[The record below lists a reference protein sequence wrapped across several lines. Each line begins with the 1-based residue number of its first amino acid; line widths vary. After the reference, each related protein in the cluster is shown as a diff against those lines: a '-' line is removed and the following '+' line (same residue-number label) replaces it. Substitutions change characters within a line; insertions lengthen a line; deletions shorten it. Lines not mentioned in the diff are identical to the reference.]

1 MRTIQLK
8 KCRCIKI
15 LALLV
20 LMGIVRMQGYGQT
33 QIAPYPIIFVHGLNS
48 GYDTW
53 EGIANFLTTGD
64 GGSIH
69 DMKVMDF
76 CLNHDGHDNSSLLEE
91 DVYLTGW
98 SLQNNGED
106 YSKYG
111 IYAINFNT
119 DIAQP
124 IFPDSHKRSNQ
135 SAIYKQGCALGK
147 MISYV
152 LSITHAKKVILVGHS
167 MGGLA
172 IREYLQRVEP
182 GSLGILQ
189 HKWWYDPWDKVNG
202 HRVAKVVTIGTP
214 HGGSDWYASGGII
227 FGDNLKSEA
236 MRDMDPNE
244 IYLNGGSENSVNTF
258 YYNSDINCDNET
270 NDIIGINSGKSI
282 NPNMPLPTNIAYT
295 WVNSKA
301 KILGGLWSD
310 GAVSFNDQFPHTG
323 VNSVRP
329 NDGSADTL
337 TTNKRHD
344 FETADYYSLIRGLD
358 EPDDPKLAYEIEA
371 NTPTKGF
378 ITIVPR
384 NEMRDYDRFK
394 IVLTSD
400 AIITVNLTGG
410 SNTAVDLVQL
420 YDEKSAD
427 ENPLVENFYPEKP
440 LEFLATKGTYFIRI
454 SGRATTG
461 KLASY
466 QYPYTLNVTLS
477 PPPPPAAMSLFPG
490 SLQYYDVL
498 IGSPKYKTVTLSNK
512 GDASILITSLALTG
526 ANANQ
531 FTREPLPPL
540 AIAPGASLDISVGFN
555 PTSIGAKVAA
565 LEITTNRADI
575 PVKTVSLNGVG
586 TDHETKFLSINNPI
600 TYSFPDTK
608 INLSK
613 TKTFTLQNTGSTI
626 LTVSDLSIGGLNP
639 DPYTITSAPTI
650 PLDIGTGEIKYV
662 TVKYSPTAV
671 GSTIADLLITN
682 NSDNR
687 KPIHYIELKGNG
699 LENYYTGNTYNS
711 LLAYEYWFDDQY
723 GTKVKNSIVQDDVS
737 LLDAQ
742 ISTDG
747 LETGLHSIH
756 IRYQDMNG
764 KWSGIVSDF
773 FHKLPITPVGSPK
786 IVASEYWFDTNYASK
801 VSATITPGQTISANG
816 GFDVGSLKNGLHS
829 YHVRYKDDAGQWSS
843 VVSEFFQKLPVAQAG
858 SRNITASEYWFDDDF
873 ANKFS
878 SAISPGQII
887 STSGGFD
894 VSKLE
899 SGLHSYH
906 VRYKDD
912 AGQWSSVVSEFFQK
926 LPVTADGSRKI
937 TASEYWFDTNY
948 ASKFSATI
956 TPGQTISANGGFD
969 VGSLKNGLHSYH
981 VRYKDDAGQWSSVV
995 SEFFQKVPVNPLQ
1008 NNLIITYRYWFD
1020 SNDQSMVTI
1029 DIPTSVNPYLLIRN
1043 INASG
1048 LAKGD
1053 HTIHF
1058 QFKDSNQIWSS
1069 VITETITITNTAIN
1083 VVPVANAGVD
1093 QSVNE
1098 GTLVTL
1104 DGSGSTDA
1112 DGNTLTYKWTAP
1124 SGITLS
1130 SATDAKPTFTAPEV
1144 SSNTPYT
1151 FSLVVNDGSIDS
1163 PADQVV
1169 VTVKQVNKAPV
1180 ANAGADQ
1187 SVNEGTLVTLDGSGS
1202 TDADGNS
1209 LTYKW
1214 TAPSGIMLSLATVA
1228 KPTFTAP
1235 EVSAD
1240 KNYTFSLVV
1249 NDGQLNSIA
1258 DEVVI
1263 TVKNVDKAPYIK
1275 ESIKNVSV
1283 DKRAPA
1289 QTIDL
1294 KTVFADDDILDVLA
1308 YRVVS
1313 NTNDK
1318 VVTATI
1324 TGTNLIL
1331 SFSAENVGLSE
1342 ITISAGCNG
1351 KEVQSKFNV
1360 EVKIPTGIDP
1370 IADSQD
1376 ILVYPNPTKGKVL
1389 IRFNQTPKAD
1399 TWITVYSLTGNVI
1412 SKSLAEKKEESLNL
1426 KGNSPGLYF
1435 ININSK
1441 GSKTYKIVLN

>member
-1 MRTIQLK
+1 
-8 KCRCIKI
+8 
-15 LALLV
+15 
-20 LMGIVRMQGYGQT
+20 
-33 QIAPYPIIFVHGLNS
+33 
-48 GYDTW
+48 
-53 EGIANFLTTGD
+53 
-64 GGSIH
+64 
-69 DMKVMDF
+69 
-76 CLNHDGHDNSSLLEE
+76 
-91 DVYLTGW
+91 
-98 SLQNNGED
+98 
-106 YSKYG
+106 
-111 IYAINFNT
+111 
-119 DIAQP
+119 
-124 IFPDSHKRSNQ
+124 
-135 SAIYKQGCALGK
+135 
-147 MISYV
+147 
-152 LSITHAKKVILVGHS
+152 
-167 MGGLA
+167 
-172 IREYLQRVEP
+172 
-182 GSLGILQ
+182 
-189 HKWWYDPWDKVNG
+189 
-202 HRVAKVVTIGTP
+202 
-214 HGGSDWYASGGII
+214 
-227 FGDNLKSEA
+227 
-236 MRDMDPNE
+236 
-244 IYLNGGSENSVNTF
+244 
-258 YYNSDINCDNET
+258 
-270 NDIIGINSGKSI
+270 
-282 NPNMPLPTNIAYT
+282 
-295 WVNSKA
+295 
-301 KILGGLWSD
+301 
-310 GAVSFNDQFPHTG
+310 
-323 VNSVRP
+323 
-329 NDGSADTL
+329 
-337 TTNKRHD
+337 
-344 FETADYYSLIRGLD
+344 
-358 EPDDPKLAYEIEA
+358 
-371 NTPTKGF
+371 
-378 ITIVPR
+378 
-384 NEMRDYDRFK
+384 
-394 IVLTSD
+394 
-400 AIITVNLTGG
+400 
-410 SNTAVDLVQL
+410 
-420 YDEKSAD
+420 
-427 ENPLVENFYPEKP
+427 
-440 LEFLATKGTYFIRI
+440 
-454 SGRATTG
+454 
-461 KLASY
+461 
-466 QYPYTLNVTLS
+466 
-477 PPPPPAAMSLFPG
+477 
-490 SLQYYDVL
+490 
-498 IGSPKYKTVTLSNK
+498 
-512 GDASILITSLALTG
+512 
-526 ANANQ
+526 
-531 FTREPLPPL
+531 
-540 AIAPGASLDISVGFN
+540 
-555 PTSIGAKVAA
+555 
-565 LEITTNRADI
+565 
-575 PVKTVSLNGVG
+575 
-586 TDHETKFLSINNPI
+586 
-600 TYSFPDTK
+600 
-608 INLSK
+608 
-613 TKTFTLQNTGSTI
+613 
-626 LTVSDLSIGGLNP
+626 
-639 DPYTITSAPTI
+639 
-650 PLDIGTGEIKYV
+650 
-662 TVKYSPTAV
+662 
-671 GSTIADLLITN
+671 
-682 NSDNR
+682 
-687 KPIHYIELKGNG
+687 
-699 LENYYTGNTYNS
+699 
-711 LLAYEYWFDDQY
+711 
-723 GTKVKNSIVQDDVS
+723 
-737 LLDAQ
+737 
-742 ISTDG
+742 
-747 LETGLHSIH
+747 
-756 IRYQDMNG
+756 
-764 KWSGIVSDF
+764 
-773 FHKLPITPVGSPK
+773 
-786 IVASEYWFDTNYASK
+786 
-801 VSATITPGQTISANG
+801 
-816 GFDVGSLKNGLHS
+816 
-829 YHVRYKDDAGQWSS
+829 
-843 VVSEFFQKLPVAQAG
+843 VSEFFQKLPVAQAG

-906 VRYKDD
+906 TRYKDD

-926 LPVTADGSRKI
+926 LPVTAVGSRTI
-937 TASEYWFDTNY
+937 IASEYWFDTNY

>member
-1 MRTIQLK
+1 
-8 KCRCIKI
+8 
-15 LALLV
+15 
-20 LMGIVRMQGYGQT
+20 MGIVRMQGYGQT